1 MNYVMGIDIGINLV
15 RLPDGTK
22 FTSTIKKGTTLLNG
36 MAHIVTWKNNEYVVG
51 NQDGAINTLLYKLET
66 DHYQLLLLTAV
77 AVAVPSE
84 QVINISIVTGVPI
97 GFFESLS
104 QKFYNTIM
112 NMGTQDI
119 VIDGKK
125 KSISINNCIIFPE
138 SCFPYIDQNKY
149 SLLKTFVIDIGD
161 DIVNCSMW
169 NGVNL
174 KEHKSFPNAMISILQ
189 SLATKIA
196 ENHSIIVDAMRID
209 YLMENDLYTYY
220 GEDGAIDVKDLKKE
234 TLEDYTKEL
243 VKSIKIKFKG
253 SNSMGACDSIR
264 LIGSASIPLNDY
276 LFKYLARFKD
286 TIVLESEPQFV
297 NARIYDTLANI
308 RFGSIKS
315 KGYKQHSS
323 TVTIDSIK

>member
-1 MNYVMGIDIGINLV
+1 MNYIKGIDIGIKLV
-15 RLPDGTK
+15 RLSDGTE
-22 FTSTIKKGTTLLNG
+22 FSSTIKKGTTLLNG

-51 NQDGAINTLLYKLET
+51 DQDGAINPLLDKVDT

-97 GFFESLS
+97 GFWGSLS
-104 QKFYNTIM
+104 QKFYNTII
-112 NMGTQDI
+112 NMGTQGI

-125 KSISINNCIIFPE
+125 KSISINDCIIFAE
-138 SCFPYIDQNKY
+138 SCFPYIDQHKY

-174 KEHKSFPNAMISILQ
+174 EEHKSFPNAMISILQ

-196 ENHSIIVDAMRID
+196 RNHSVVVDAMSID
-209 YLMENDLYTYY
+209 YLMENDLDIYY
-220 GEDGAIDVKDLKKE
+220 GEKGAIDVNALKKA

-253 SNSMGACDSIR
+253 IKSMGACDSIR
-264 LIGSASIPLNDY
+264 LIGNASIPLKDY
-276 LFKYLARFKD
+276 LFKDLAGFKD

-297 NARIYDTLANI
+297 NARIYDALANL
-308 RFGSIKS
+308 RFGNIKS
-315 KGYKQHSS
+315 KGYK
-323 TVTIDSIK
+323 